1 MNPGRHM
8 TGKKTQSLFALA
20 AMAVGAL
27 LAAGCHADR
36 AAPVAAGRSIEAETL
51 TVTSAPTPVYAT
63 VPGTVVSKRR
73 AEISSRLT
81 GYVRSV
87 SVQAG
92 DHVAAGQALL
102 AIDSSDVTGQLQQ
115 AQAVFDEAQ
124 VNYQRAVNLYSKGV
138 ASKVQ
143 LDSATRQYAT
153 AKATLQ
159 MAQSAVGYADV
170 RAPYAGV
177 IVDKLADIGDLAVP
191 GKPLLVLEDEHA
203 LEVQSYVPDEL
214 YGVLS
219 VGEEIPF
226 STETGSYIGRL
237 QSKVA
242 AADAQTHTHLI
253 RIAIPAGSGLMSG
266 RYTRVRIPT
275 GEQPLVRIPESA
287 LTERAGITGVF
298 VVEADSQAQFRLV
311 RPGTATGGSV
321 EIQSGLVA
329 GERVIIKP
337 DAQVDNGTLI
347 ASTGRP

>member
-1 MNPGRHM
+1 MGVKN
-8 TGKKTQSLFALA
+8 TQHLVALVMLA
-20 AMAVGAL
+20 GVAL

-36 AAPVAAGRSIEAETL
+36 ALPAAAGRSVEAETL
-51 TVTSAPTPVYAT
+51 LVTSAPAPVYAT

-92 DHVAAGQALL
+92 DRVKAGQALL
-102 AIDSSDVTGQLQQ
+102 AIDSSDVTGTLQQ

-124 VNYQRAVNLYSKGV
+124 TNYQRAVNLYSKGV

-143 LDSATRQYAT
+143 LDTATRQYAT
-153 AKATLQ
+153 AKAALQ
-159 MAQSAVGYADV
+159 MAQAAVGYADV

-177 IVDKLADIGDLAVP
+177 IVDKLVDVGDLATP

-214 YGVLS
+214 YAVLR

-226 STETGSYIGRL
+226 STENDSYTGKL
-237 QSKVA
+237 QSKVE

-253 RIAIPAGSGLMSG
+253 RIAIPSGVGLMSG
-266 RYTRVRIPT
+266 RYVRVRIPT
-275 GEQPLVRIPESA
+275 GEQPLVRLPESA

-298 VVEADSQAQFRLV
+298 VVQADGRAQFRLV
-311 RPGTATGGSV
+311 HPGTAAEGWV
-321 EIQSGLVA
+321 EIQSGLAA
-329 GERVIIKP
+329 GERVILKP

-347 ASTGRP
+347 ASTSRP